1 MNMQNLMAQA
11 QKMQKDI
18 MKKKEE
24 LEKQEFVGKSQFVE
38 VVLYGNKKIK
48 SISIN
53 IENSIDADDK
63 EMLEDLVKIAFE
75 DALRQVDSKTEEVM
89 GVYGNSLNGL
99 F

>member
-1 MNMQNLMAQA
+1 MKMQNLMAQA

-24 LEKQEFVGKSQFVE
+24 LNNQEFIGKSQWVE
-38 VVLYGNKKIK
+38 VTFNGDKKLLK
-48 SISIN
+48 VN
-53 IENSIDADDK
+53 ITTDVQIDDK
-63 EMLEDLVKIAFE
+63 EMLEDMIKIAID
-75 DALRQVDSKTEEVM
+75 DAMKKIDDKTEEVM

>member
-24 LEKQEFVGKSQFVE
+24 LNNQEFIGKSQWVE
-38 VVLYGNKKIK
+38 VTFNGDKKLLK
-48 SISIN
+48 VN
-53 IENSIDADDK
+53 ITTDVQIDDK
-63 EMLEDLVKIAFE
+63 EMLEDMIKIAID
-75 DALRQVDSKTEEVM
+75 DAMKKIDDKTEEVM

>member
-24 LEKQEFVGKSQFVE
+24 LNNQEFTGKSQWVE
-38 VVLYGNKKIK
+38 VTFNGDKKLLK
-48 SISIN
+48 VN
-53 IENSIDADDK
+53 ITTDVQIDDK
-63 EMLEDLVKIAFE
+63 EMLEDMIKIAID
-75 DALRQVDSKTEEVM
+75 DAMKKIDDKTEEVM

>member
-24 LEKQEFVGKSQFVE
+24 LNNQEFIGKSQWVE
-38 VVLYGNKKIK
+38 VTFNGDKKLLK
-48 SISIN
+48 VN
-53 IENSIDADDK
+53 ITADAQIDDK
-63 EMLEDLVKIAFE
+63 EMLEDMIKIAID
-75 DALRQVDSKTEEVM
+75 DAMKKIDDKTEEVM